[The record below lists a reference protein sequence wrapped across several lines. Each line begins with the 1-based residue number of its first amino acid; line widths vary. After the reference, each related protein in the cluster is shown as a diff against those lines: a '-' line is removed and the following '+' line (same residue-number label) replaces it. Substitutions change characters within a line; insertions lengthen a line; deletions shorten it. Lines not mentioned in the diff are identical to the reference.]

1 MYVHWPIFW
10 AVLAVCENVWNRV
23 VLMYIDQ
30 INGKLSMI
38 LNELCL
44 LNRSQEVLLLWR
56 LWKTFE
62 TLVDVQATTWLG

>member
-10 AVLAVCENVWNRV
+10 AALAVCENVWNRV

-44 LNRSQEVLLLWR
+44 LNRSQEVLLLRR